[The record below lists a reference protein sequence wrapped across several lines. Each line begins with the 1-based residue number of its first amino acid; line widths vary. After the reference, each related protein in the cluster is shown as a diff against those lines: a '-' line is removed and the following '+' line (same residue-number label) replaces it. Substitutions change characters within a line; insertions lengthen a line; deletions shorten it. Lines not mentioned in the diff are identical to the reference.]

1 MREVCL
7 SRLHTHLI
15 HEGESSREFHCSK
28 KSIVMDGI
36 LVVAGV
42 GCVAVQAVFH
52 PLCTPSMSFI
62 WLKKS
67 PQPAVLC
74 PGQEAGPQNNQ

>member
-1 MREVCL
+1 
-7 SRLHTHLI
+7 
-15 HEGESSREFHCSK
+15 
-28 KSIVMDGI
+28 MDGI